1 VRNSDE
7 ARVVTYIR
15 KTASE
20 ELVVAINLSSR
31 PYFGSV
37 EVGNGATYVEVTPD
51 ISAPL
56 PPDEFAPEKRVN
68 QRMVGLP
75 ALQLDAW
82 GYRIFRRITK

>member
-7 ARVVTYIR
+7 ARVITYLR
-15 KTASE
+15 KSPTE
-20 ELVVAINLSSR
+20 ELVVAINFSSR

-37 EVGNGATYVEVTPD
+37 EVGSGAAYVEVTPD

-56 PPDEFAPEKRVN
+56 PPDAPAPEKGVN
-68 QRMVGLP
+68 KRIVGLP

-82 GYRIFRRITK
+82 GYRIFRKVTK